1 MKILTIFYCQLKKL
15 HYLCTEINSLLF
27 TKKEMIMKKMM
38 MIAAMMIAAVSAN
51 AQNEVGQIT
60 LQPKAGIN
68 ISTIT
73 GDYNDK
79 KAKVGLVAGVE
90 AEYGVAENFG
100 LAFGVLY
107 SMEGCKMDIIG
118 EGGEGASAYL
128 AKGVKVNLDY
138 INIPILAQY
147 YPVKGLAIKAGI
159 QPAFNVRHKLSYD
172 GESVNMKDLGWEAKT
187 FNLSIPV
194 GLSYEYQSFVLD
206 ARYNIGVTKLFK
218 DADQGRNSTFSITIG
233 YKFAL

>member
-1 MKILTIFYCQLKKL
+1 
-15 HYLCTEINSLLF
+15 
-27 TKKEMIMKKMM
+27 MKKMM

-68 ISTIT
+68 ISNVT
-73 GDYNDK
+73 GYVLVDK

-107 SMEGCKMDIIG
+107 SMEGCKGKAGRYAG
-118 EGGEGASAYL
+118 EGEGLYL
-128 AKGVKVNLDY
+128 TDGTYNLDY

-147 YPVKGLAIKAGI
+147 YPVKGLALKAGI
-159 QPAFNVRHKLSYD
+159 QPAFNVRHKVSAD
-172 GESVNMKDLGWEAKT
+172 GEKGDIPNVQS
-187 FNLSIPV
+187 FNFSIPV
-194 GLSYEYQSFVLD
+194 GISYEYESFVLD
-206 ARYNIGVTKLFK
+206 ARYNIGVTKLIK
-218 DADQGRNSTFSITIG
+218 DSDQGRNSTFSITIG

>member
-1 MKILTIFYCQLKKL
+1 
-15 HYLCTEINSLLF
+15 
-27 TKKEMIMKKMM
+27 M
-38 MIAAMMIAAVSAN
+38 MIAAMMIAAISAN
-51 AQNEVGQIT
+51 AQNEVGQLT
-60 LQPKAGIN
+60 LMPKAGIN

-90 AEYGVAENFG
+90 AEYGITENFG
-100 LAFGVLY
+100 IDFGVLY
-107 SMEGCKMDIIG
+107 SMEGCKMDLAVAA
-118 EGGEGASAYL
+118 GEGASAYL
-128 AKGVKVNLDY
+128 AKGVNINLDY

-159 QPAFNVRHKLSYD
+159 QPAFNVRHKASKD
-172 GESVNMKDLGWEAKT
+172 GDKVNIDGVKS
-187 FNLSIPV
+187 FNFSIPV